1 MLAIFASDKRN
12 NMNINPKESKI
23 MKRIIQTAVIALVC
37 LVTFQVSV
45 FADNDKPISV
55 TQLPATAQQTIK
67 KYFANKKVALTK
79 QETGIFEKSYDV
91 VFNNGEKIE
100 FDRKGNWT
108 EIDCK
113 MSAVP
118 AKLVPASIA
127 RYVKSTY
134 PGTKILKIEKDD
146 YDYEVQLSN
155 RLEIKFNKN
164 FQVIDIDD

>member
-1 MLAIFASDKRN
+1 MLATFASDKRN
-12 NMNINPKESKI
+12 NMNINSKKSKI

-45 FADNDKPISV
+45 HADNNKPISM
-55 TQLPATAQQTIK
+55 TQLPSTAQQTIK
-67 KYFANKKVALTK
+67 KYFSNRKVALAK
-79 QETGIFEKSYDV
+79 QETDIFEKSYEV

-100 FDRKGNWT
+100 FDRRGNWT

-113 MSAVP
+113 MSSVP
-118 AKLVPASIA
+118 AKLVPASIT

-134 PGTKILKIEKDD
+134 PGTKILKIEKDT
-146 YDYEVQLSN
+146 YDYEVKLSN
-155 RLEIKFNKN
+155 RLEIKFNKS